1 MNTLIA
7 LYKLLII
14 FTKYY
19 IMGSSYID
27 LHCHPSLKPY
37 GKSFKYNP
45 QKLNNLNSGRKNSI
59 WHYSPPNFLE
69 RQVNRVLTLTKFTQT
84 DMTALARTD
93 CKVVVISLYPFE
105 KHFLK
110 DKILGLKGI
119 SDLLVNL
126 AAGVS
131 QKRID
136 NLRNHKSY
144 FQDLNDEYDYYMQL
158 HNYAQVIK
166 GVTFTYRMVSNYTDI
181 SNNIESSTSDRRIIS
196 LVPTIEGAHAFET
209 GLDKDKDMANE
220 ETVLHNIDTVKNWE
234 HKPLF
239 ITLAHHFYNEICGH
253 ARSINIGAIKDNQ
266 NRGLDTGVTEL
277 GFKVIH
283 KLLDNS
289 NNKRILID
297 IKHMSRASR
306 TTFYELL
313 DSTYA
318 TENIPIVVSHGAANG
333 RMSIEDP
340 DTSSGEQS
348 QYFREDDINFYDS
361 EILRIAKSKGIFG
374 LQLDER
380 RIANKSAIRS
390 SRIYW
395 PSRKRLYRNKS
406 DLIWRQIRH
415 VAELLDK
422 HGLFCWETMA
432 IGSDFDGIVN
442 PIKGLWTAENL
453 EDIKPFLIEKAE
465 TYLSVHKSQYQA
477 QNQISANEIID
488 RVLYINANEFLKRN
502 FI

>member
-1 MNTLIA
+1 
-7 LYKLLII
+7 
-14 FTKYY
+14 
-19 IMGSSYID
+19 MGSSYID
-27 LHCHPSLKPY
+27 LHCHPSLKPF
-37 GKSFKYNP
+37 GKSFKYHP

-84 DMTALARTD
+84 DMTALAKAD

-119 SDLLVNL
+119 ADLLVNL

-136 NLRNHKSY
+136 NLRNHNSY
-144 FQDLNDEYDYYMQL
+144 FQDLKDEYNFYMQL
-158 HNYAQVIK
+158 HNYAQVINN
-166 GVTFTYRMVSNYTDI
+166 VTYTYRMASNYSDI
-181 SNNIESSTSDRRIIS
+181 SSNINSSTADRRIIS

-209 GLDKDKDMANE
+209 GLDLDKNMANE
-220 ETVLHNIDTVKNWE
+220 DIVLQNVETVKNWE
-234 HKPLF
+234 HKPFF

-266 NRGLDTGVTEL
+266 NRGLDTGITEL
-277 GFKVIH
+277 GFKVID
-283 KLLDNS
+283 KLVDNT

-297 IKHMSRASR
+297 VKHMSKKSR
-306 TTFYELL
+306 SKFYELL
-313 DSTYA
+313 DTTFA
-318 TENIPIVVSHGAANG
+318 NEHIPIVVSHGALNG
-333 RMSIEDP
+333 RQSIEEP
-340 DTSSGEQS
+340 HTPSGEQS
-348 QYFREDDINFYDS
+348 KYFREDDINFYDS

-415 VAELLDK
+415 AAELLDRN
-422 HGLFCWETMA
+422 GLFCWETVA

-442 PIKGLWTAENL
+442 PIKGLWTAENIR
-453 EDIKPFLIEKAE
+453 DIKPFLIEQADQ
-465 TYLSVHKSQYQA
+465 YLQVHKSEFQP
-477 QNQISANEIID
+477 QNQITAHEIID
-488 RVLYINANEFLKRN
+488 RILFINANEFLKRN
-502 FI
+502 FN